1 MSQPQVSVESNFANY
16 SPKTISSV
24 CFKESQF
31 KVFCQELSS
40 NHCAAIDEEC
50 RLQTWPSLC
59 VQIDV
64 LHTTLNGLL
73 SKSRSW
79 SLCIWSSH
87 TERSTGLCELRERKW
102 DPGPV
107 CLVPGER
114 EIKMLSDKWLCVARH
129 ETMIDWAITKLKE
142 GKPLCNVHKGS
153 MDALRIRILLS
164 RS

>member
-1 MSQPQVSVESNFANY
+1 MSQPQVSVEGNFANY

-24 CFKESQF
+24 CFKESQL

-50 RLQTWPSLC
+50 RGQNWPRLC

-64 LHTTLNGLL
+64 PHTSLNSLL

-87 TERSTGLCELRERKW
+87 TEGSTALVCASWERESEIL
-102 DPGPV
+102 GPL
-107 CLVPGER
+107 CLVSGN
-114 EIKMLSDKWLCVARH
+114 KD
-129 ETMIDWAITKLKE
+129 AIRQMAICGQTWDNDRLGDYQAQT
-142 GKPLCNVHKGS
+142 GKAPVQCL
-153 MDALRIRILLS
+153 
-164 RS
+164 